1 MLNEWRGV
9 VGTRGVKWAPKGPC
23 RRLRWPSR
31 KSLSRLDCAYRDTHK
46 LEGAS
51 LAVLPRKT
59 ASVSGLAVRKGA
71 TSLVAMTSL
80 RETVSN
86 GLKPASVAPLH

>member
-1 MLNEWRGV
+1 MIRSMGSGGV
-9 VGTRGVKWAPKGPC
+9 KRAPKEAIGSQSRLALEPKHRARRNTGIRLSPWAIRLTRG
-23 RRLRWPSR
+23 
-31 KSLSRLDCAYRDTHK
+31 
-46 LEGAS
+46 AS
-51 LAVLPRKT
+51 DAMR
-59 ASVSGLAVRKGA
+59 LAVRKGA